1 MVEAFIPKTI
11 NECLSLLTEKDLQ
24 IVAGGTDVLIQ
35 SKSHT
40 SMLIGFKKDVLYINQ
55 IEEMKKIYED
65 DMYIYIGSTASLESI
80 KDNTIVPILLR
91 NTILEM
97 ASPAIRHTGTLAGNI
112 ANASPAGDSLVS
124 LYILDAL
131 VEIKSLNNTRLV
143 FIKDFIKGVRRI
155 DLSSDEIITK
165 IIVPKLVFTNCYFK
179 KVGPRLTD
187 AISKLSF
194 GGAYSVDGKRI
205 SDIRI
210 AFGAVNIF
218 VVRNRLLEERL
229 IGKTVSEIKLM
240 IEEIISWYEP
250 LIKPI
255 DDQRSN
261 KEYRKEVALNLL
273 RSFIESLN

>member
-131 VEIKSLNNTRLV
+131 VEIRSLNNTRLV

>member
-1 MVEAFIPKTI
+1 VVEAFIPKTI